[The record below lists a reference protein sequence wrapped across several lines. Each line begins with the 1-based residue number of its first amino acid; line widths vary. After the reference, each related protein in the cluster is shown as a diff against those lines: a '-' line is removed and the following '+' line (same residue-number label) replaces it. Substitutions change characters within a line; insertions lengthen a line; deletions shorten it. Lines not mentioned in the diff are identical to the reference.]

1 MRGNSNNLKKFFA
14 IVFVTIIVIFLIYL
28 KAIIKV
34 NFKFCNY
41 HILKRF
47 ILSYGKLSVL
57 IYILIYSLKPLALV
71 IPASLL
77 SVISGA
83 LYGPIYGTMYSMIGV
98 FISSSLAFF
107 VARILGKE
115 AVDKIVKGKIAKLDD
130 DIEKKGL
137 IVMLILRLSVV
148 FPLDPLSYAAGLTK
162 IKYRD
167 FIIGTIVGTLPE
179 VFIYNYFGTNIQKP
193 FNKYNIFSILFIV
206 ILILISFIVQSKRKN
221 RMN

>member
-1 MRGNSNNLKKFFA
+1 MREKSIKKFFA
-14 IVFVTIIVIFLIYL
+14 IVSVIIIVILLIYL

-41 HILKRF
+41 HTLKRF
-47 ILSYGKLSVL
+47 ILSYGKLSVF
-57 IYILIYSLKPLALV
+57 IYILIYSLKPLVLV

-77 SVISGA
+77 SVISGV
-83 LYGPIYGTMYSMIGV
+83 LYGPLNGTIYSMVGI
-98 FISSSLAFF
+98 FASSTLAFF
-107 VARILGKE
+107 IARILGKE

-130 DIEKKGL
+130 DIEKKGF

-162 IKYRD
+162 IKYKD

-179 VFIYNYFGTNIQKP
+179 MFIYNYFGTNIQNP
-193 FNKYNIFSILFIV
+193 LNRHNILIIIFIF
-206 ILILISFIVQSKRKN
+206 ILILISFIAHSKRKN
-221 RMN
+221 KTN